1 MWSRQ
6 IECPYQRMDLSKE
19 TMISPTPHLHGLKKA
34 KGRREERK
42 KKKGRRKR
50 NGFAFLSFLVK
61 WYTV

>member
-42 KKKGRRKR
+42 KKKKAEEKEMVLH
-50 NGFAFLSFLVK
+50 F
-61 WYTV
+61 